1 MSIVEMQ
8 KIHIVALLNY
18 QDQIL
23 KSLEKNEVLDIQTI
37 SEPTQLPSFADE
49 LGNKE
54 YELAEI
60 KSTIS
65 FLEKVKQEKRSFM
78 ESFVPPKEE
87 MTEEQFQKSCR
98 EFDCTDFVRQCD
110 GYEDELSNLKNLKTE
125 LINDRARLLPWT
137 NLNTSLNTLTC
148 SIKTCLVLG
157 KIKTRQFVN
166 FKNNLENLSKAVEV
180 EIVSQTKEETYLII
194 THLAAEKELFTPV
207 IAKSSFETISLP
219 ITDKTPAQEIDRI
232 NSMIKETDQEIQETL
247 IKVNHLARHLE
258 KIKFMYDHVLGSKAS
273 LEIKQKLA
281 DTNYTFV
288 IEGWIKKAELA
299 KIKEN
304 LLNITNE
311 LEIYEIEP
319 AKDEKPPVAL
329 QNPRVLSP
337 FELITNIYGTPKH
350 NEWDPSLALAFFFA
364 LFFGIC
370 LGDFGYGLILAAI
383 SIYFLKRYRLPEG
396 GKKLFRLLL
405 FGGGVAAIVGMLTGS
420 YLGFSPN
427 AIPTTLLPLKHLL
440 SRIQIID
447 PIKSPLIMLVFSLAL
462 GVVQILFGI
471 ILQMALRIKNKE
483 YVSAILDDGIWFFFL
498 SSLVFLIV
506 SSALGLETVKIA
518 SNMSIGGAV
527 ALVLTQG
534 RHKKNIFAKFFSGLL
549 SLYKVS
555 GYMGDT
561 LSYSRLLAL
570 GMSTTIIGS
579 VINILAGMVKGGI
592 PILGVVLMI
601 VLLIFGHLFNL
612 IIGTLGAF
620 VHSTRLQ
627 MVEFFS
633 KFYEGGGREFQ
644 PYKRQAEYTIIK

>member
-8 KIHIVALLNY
+8 KIHIVSLQDY
-18 QDQIL
+18 KDQIL
-23 KSLEKNEVLDIQTI
+23 KALEKNEVLDIQTV
-37 SEPTQLPSFADE
+37 SETANLPSYAE
-49 LGNKE
+49 QLGTNE

-65 FLEKVKQEKRSFM
+65 FLEKIKQEKRSFI
-78 ESFVPPKEE
+78 ESFVPPKDEI
-87 MTEEQFQKSCR
+87 TEEQFQKSCR
-98 EFDCTDFVRQCD
+98 EFDCTDFVKKCD
-110 GYEDELSNLKNLKTE
+110 SFEDELSNLKNLKTE
-125 LINDRARLLPWT
+125 LLNDRARLLPWT
-137 NLNTSLNTLTC
+137 NLKTPLNTLACT
-148 SIKTCLVLG
+148 IKTCLVLG
-157 KIKTRQFVN
+157 KIKTRQFIN
-166 FKNNLENLSKAVEV
+166 FKNKLEQLSPAVAVEL
-180 EIVSQTKEETYLII
+180 ISQTKEETYLIV
-194 THLAAEKELFTPV
+194 THLAADNEKFNTF
-207 IAKSSFETISLP
+207 IAKSSLETISLP
-219 ITDKTPAQEIDRI
+219 IIDKTPAQEIARI
-232 NSMIKETDQEIQETL
+232 NLMIKEAAKEIEEIL
-247 IKVNHLARHLE
+247 VKVNHLARHLD
-258 KIKFMYDHVLGSKAS
+258 KIKYMHDHVLINKAN

-288 IEGWIKKAELA
+288 IEGWMKKAELP
-299 KIKEN
+299 KVKEN
-304 LLNITNE
+304 LLKITNQ

-329 QNPRVLSP
+329 SNPGVLSP

-350 NEWDPSLALAFFFA
+350 NEWDPSMALAFFFA

-420 YLGFSPN
+420 YLGFNPN
-427 AIPTTLLPLKHLL
+427 AIPATLLPLKQIL

-447 PIKSPLIMLVFSLAL
+447 PIKSPLVMLVFSLAL

-471 ILQMALRIKNKE
+471 ILQMALRIRNKE

-506 SSALGLETVKIA
+506 STALGLETTKLA

-534 RHKKNIFAKFFSGLL
+534 RHKKNILEKFFSGLL

-579 VINILAGMVKGGI
+579 VINILAGMAKGGI
-592 PILGVVLMI
+592 PILGVILMI